1 MPKKTVELIIEGEN
15 DYIITIKGNQ
25 PNLLKVATELAE
37 SSIAIDTNHHYEN
50 LHGRKTTRQVK
61 VYPIPSESLPDWVAA
76 KSLVE
81 VNRYGTRPQG
91 KKSRRQIVDYHERHF
106 YLSSLNCSASKF
118 ALLIRGHWSIENQLH
133 WVKDVTLNEDNCIH
147 TGGFSPANWAMVRQF
162 LVSLARQ
169 LHCRTLPEA
178 LRLMANQLQM
188 IFDALFDHFDFS
200 SRIPMSPTVESEN
213 FFSLHN

>member
-15 DYIITIKGNQ
+15 DYIIPIKKNQ

-37 SSIAIDTNHHYEN
+37 SSIAIDTNYHDEN

-61 VYPIPSESLPDWVAA
+61 VYPIPFESLPDWVGA
-76 KSLVE
+76 KSLIE

-91 KKSRRQIVDYHERHF
+91 KKSRRQIVDYHEQHF
-106 YLSSLNCSASKF
+106 YLSSLNCSASEF
-118 ALLIRGHWSIENQLH
+118 AEAIRGHWSIENQLH

-169 LHCRTLPEA
+169 LDSRTLPEA
-178 LRLMANQLQM
+178 LRLMAKQLQM
-188 IFDALFDHFDFS
+188 IFDALFNHSDSFC
-200 SRIPMSPTVESEN
+200 PMPVSLTVEGEN
-213 FFSLHN
+213 FFSPDN

>member
-1 MPKKTVELIIEGEN
+1 M
-15 DYIITIKGNQ
+15 
-25 PNLLKVATELAE
+25 
-37 SSIAIDTNHHYEN
+37 DTNYHDEN

-61 VYPIPSESLPDWVAA
+61 VYPIPFESLPDWVGA
-76 KSLVE
+76 KSLIE

-91 KKSRRQIVDYHERHF
+91 KKSRRQIVDYHEQHF
-106 YLSSLNCSASKF
+106 YLSSLNYSASEF
-118 ALLIRGHWSIENQLH
+118 AEIIRGHWSIENQLH

-169 LHCRTLPEA
+169 LNCRTLPEA

-188 IFDALFDHFDFS
+188 IFDALFDHSDSFCPTPVS
-200 SRIPMSPTVESEN
+200 PMVEREN
-213 FFSLHN
+213 FFSLDN

>member
-37 SSIAIDTNHHYEN
+37 SSIAIDTNYHDEC

-61 VYPIPSESLPDWVAA
+61 VYPIPPELLPDWAGA
-76 KSLVE
+76 KSLIE

-91 KKSRRQIVDYHERHF
+91 KKSRRQIVDYDERHF
-106 YLSSLNCSASKF
+106 YLSSLNCSAAEF
-118 ALLIRGHWSIENQLH
+118 AEAIRGHWSIENQLH

-162 LVSLARQ
+162 LVSIARQ
-169 LHCRTLPEA
+169 LDCRTLPEA

-188 IFDALFDHFDFS
+188 IFDALFDHSDS
-200 SRIPMSPTVESEN
+200 SCPMPVSPTVE
-213 FFSLHN
+213 

>member
-37 SSIAIDTNHHYEN
+37 SSIAIDTNSLDEN

-61 VYPIPSESLPDWVAA
+61 VYPIPPHSLPDWVGA
-76 KSLVE
+76 KSLIE

-91 KKSRRQIVDYHERHF
+91 KKSRRQKVDYQERHF
-106 YLSSLNCSASKF
+106 YLSSLNCSASEF
-118 ALLIRGHWSIENQLH
+118 AEAIRGHWSIENQLH
-133 WVKDVTLNEDNCIH
+133 WVKDVTLNEDNCIQA
-147 TGGFSPANWAMVRQF
+147 GGFSPANWAMVRQF

-169 LHCRTLPEA
+169 LDGRTLPEA
-178 LRLMANQLQM
+178 LRLMANQLPM
-188 IFDALFDHFDFS
+188 VFEALFDHSD
-200 SRIPMSPTVESEN
+200 
-213 FFSLHN
+213 SLAQCL

>member
-1 MPKKTVELIIEGEN
+1 MIIEGEN

-25 PNLLKVATELAE
+25 PNLLKVATELAQ
-37 SSIAIDTNHHYEN
+37 SSIAIDTNEDHET
-50 LHGRKTTRQVK
+50 LHGRKTTRQAK
-61 VYPIPSESLPDWVAA
+61 VYPIPPESLPDWVGA
-76 KSLVE
+76 KSLIE

-91 KKSRRQIVDYHERHF
+91 KKSRRQIIDYHERHF
-106 YLSSLNCSASKF
+106 YLSSLNCSASEF
-118 ALLIRGHWSIENQLH
+118 AKVIRGHWSIENQLH

-169 LHCRTLPEA
+169 LDCRTLPEA

-188 IFDALFDHFDFS
+188 IFDALFDHSDS
-200 SRIPMSPTVESEN
+200 SYGMPVSPTVGREK
-213 FFSLHN
+213 FFSPDN

>member
-25 PNLLKVATELAE
+25 PNLLKVANELAQ

-61 VYPIPSESLPDWVAA
+61 VYPIPSESLPDWVGA

-106 YLSSLNCSASKF
+106 YLSSLNYSASEF
-118 ALLIRGHWSIENQLH
+118 ALVIRGHWSIENQLH

-169 LHCRTLPEA
+169 LDCRTLPEA

-188 IFDALFDHFDFS
+188 IFDALFDHSDSS
-200 SRIPMSPTVESEN
+200 SRIPMSPTVESEK
-213 FFSLHN
+213 FFSLDN